1 MPCLASLSVCF
12 VQVAT
17 CASSID
23 IDIDTD
29 IHGIDATIP
38 ANKGAE
44 GAVGIRER
52 AVNEAALCVL
62 CACGSSGVCLCVVV
76 CHVALPWLPPLSLP
90 PFSVPVCAHGGFR
103 VVQCHIR
110 PRPRSRLKPAGY
122 FKFLIA
128 APVWGHKEQKKKIR
142 DLLELD

>member
-90 PFSVPVCAHGGFR
+90 PFSVPVCARSKFSGLCCR
-103 VVQCHIR
+103 EVRCHVR
-110 PRPRSRLKPAGY
+110 PRPRPRIESAG
-122 FKFLIA
+122 
-128 APVWGHKEQKKKIR
+128 HCKKI
-142 DLLELD
+142 LAAVPV